1 MSNLARSLEQSLDT
15 VIVQVT
21 ARIESKILTALSATS
36 LLAYLSPLSL
46 LAMAIP
52 SALATPASTAIRI
65 DDQAKSGAL
74 GISAE
79 LYLEGSEPGTGRRS
93 NWEDQKLR
101 TAQTDGV
108 VDVV

>member
-15 VIVQVT
+15 VIVQ
-21 ARIESKILTALSATS
+21 ASAIIENEILTALSATS
-36 LLAYLSPLSL
+36 LLAYSSPSGL

-79 LYLEGSEPGTGRRS
+79 LYLEGSEPRTCHRS
-93 NWEDQKLR
+93 NWEGQKLK
-101 TAQTDGV
+101 TV
-108 VDVV
+108 